1 MILVTGATGNVGT
14 ELVPRLFAAGE
25 KVRVLVH
32 TPGKAA
38 ALGGQVEL
46 VNGDLDRPETLTG
59 AFAGVRAL
67 YLISTAE
74 QVQAVVEAAKLAGV
88 EHIVRQSTLEAGFE
102 PPVGPGQWHREAELT
117 IERSGLAFTHLRPTM
132 MMVNTLSWWAPN
144 IVARKVV
151 FFPGGEG
158 RLSAVDPRD
167 IASVAAVVLTQPGHE
182 GKAYEVTGPQLLSF
196 GDMVAI
202 ISRTIGEGLR
212 YIDVPEVEAGEQMV
226 KFGMQPDLVAGILET
241 MAGVRADKFAY
252 VAETV
257 ELLTGAPGRTWDD
270 WCLEHKK
277 AFLPATD

>member
-1 MILVTGATGNVGT
+1 MILVTGATGNVGS
-14 ELVPRLFAAGE
+14 ELVPRLLAAGAN
-25 KVRVLVH
+25 VRVLVH
-32 TPGKAA
+32 TPAKVE
-38 ALGGQVEL
+38 ALGNEVE
-46 VNGDLDRPETLTG
+46 VVIGDLDRPETLTS
-59 AFAGVRAL
+59 ALVGVRAL
-67 YLISTAE
+67 YLISTAN
-74 QVQAVVEAAKLAGV
+74 QVEAVIQAAKRAGV
-88 EHIVRQSTLEAGFE
+88 AHIVRQSTLEAGFD

-117 IERSGLAFTHLRPTM
+117 IERSGLAYTHLRPTM

-158 RLSAVDPRD
+158 RLSPVDPRD

-182 GKAYEVTGPQLLSF
+182 GRAYEVTGPQLLSF

-202 ISRTIGEGLR
+202 ISRTIGEALR
-212 YIDVPEVEAGEQMV
+212 YIDVPEAEAGAQMV

-252 VAETV
+252 VAKTV
-257 ELLTGAPGRTWDD
+257 EQLTGAPGRTWDD

-277 AFLPATD
+277 AFVPAPS